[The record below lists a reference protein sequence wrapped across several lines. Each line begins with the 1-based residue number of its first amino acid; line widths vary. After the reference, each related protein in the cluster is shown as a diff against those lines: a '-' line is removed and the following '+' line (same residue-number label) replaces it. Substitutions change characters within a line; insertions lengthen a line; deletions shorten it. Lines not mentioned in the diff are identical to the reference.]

1 MTKDE
6 TVIRVLVVDDDQAI
20 REALSRT
27 LEKFGYEVVLAED
40 GQVGLD
46 RLREAE
52 IHILLADLQMPRL
65 SGQELLKAAKAIAPD
80 IEVIV
85 ITGHGTVE
93 DAVDAMK
100 EGAYDFITKPFKRVQ
115 LERTI
120 RRAAEKQALAL
131 QNRRLQAR
139 LEELQESGRIIGT
152 SPVML
157 RTLDLV
163 RQVAPSTA
171 TVLIQGESGTG
182 KEVIAD
188 AVHKGSP
195 RRERPFVKVNCA
207 ALPESLLESELFGH
221 ERGAF
226 TGAVA
231 RKEGRFELADG
242 GTIFLDEIS
251 EISPAMQAKLLRVLQ
266 SGEFERVG
274 GTHTLKVD
282 VRLVTATNADLA
294 MLVRKK
300 RFRED
305 LYYRLNVIA
314 IQLPPLRERSE
325 DIPLLAHHFLRRYA
339 VKNAKRVNGFTE
351 EALDLLQTY
360 AWPGNVR
367 ELENV
372 IERAVV
378 LTRSSMISPADL
390 PEALTGSDQAAR
402 HLVISIGTPLEEV
415 EDRLIDETLRYT
427 KGDKRLAAKLL
438 GIATRTIYR
447 RMKGEPG
454 SEGTAIPA
462 GDSTGGQPVS
472 SQDTSKPDA
481 SAAAG

>member
-1 MTKDE
+1 MTGED
-6 TVIRVLVVDDDQAI
+6 IRLRVLVVDDDSAI

-27 LEKFGYEVVLAED
+27 LEKFGYEVILAED
-40 GQVGLD
+40 GQAGLD
-46 RLREAE
+46 RLREGE

-65 SGQELLKAAKAIAPD
+65 SGQELLKAAKTIAPD
-80 IEVIV
+80 VEVIV

-93 DAVDAMK
+93 DAVEAMK

-139 LEELQESGRIIGT
+139 LDELQGAGRVVGT

-157 RTLDLV
+157 KTLELV

-182 KEVIAD
+182 KELIAD
-188 AVHKGSP
+188 AIHHGSP
-195 RRERPFVKVNCA
+195 RRDQAFIKVNCA
-207 ALPESLLESELFGH
+207 ALPEQLLESELFGH

-226 TGAVA
+226 TGALA

-242 GTIFLDEIS
+242 GTLFLDEIGDV
-251 EISPAMQAKLLRVLQ
+251 SPAMQGKLLRVLQ

-274 GTHTLKVD
+274 GTRTLKVD
-282 VRLVTATNADLA
+282 VRIVAATNRDLA
-294 MLVRKK
+294 TLVRER

-305 LYYRLNVIA
+305 LYYRLNVIT
-314 IQLPPLRERSE
+314 IQLPSLRDRRE
-325 DIPLLAHHFLRRYA
+325 DIPLLAHHFLRRYSA
-339 VKNAKRVNGFTE
+339 KNAKSLGGFTE
-351 EALDLLQTY
+351 EAMDLLQTY

-378 LTRSSMISPADL
+378 LARSDLITPVDL
-390 PEALTGSDQAAR
+390 PETLVRSDQAAR
-402 HLVISIGTPLEEV
+402 HLVISIGTPLDEV
-415 EDRLIDETLRYT
+415 ENRLIDETLRYT
-427 KGDKRLAAKLL
+427 KGDKTVAAKLL

-447 RMKGEPG
+447 RMKGEMALSATPPESG
-454 SEGTAIPA
+454 DPPVNQSPSE
-462 GDSTGGQPVS
+462 S
-472 SQDTSKPDA
+472 
-481 SAAAG
+481 

>member
-1 MTKDE
+1 MSDDQTRL
-6 TVIRVLVVDDDQAI
+6 RVLVVDDDQAI

-27 LEKFGYEVVLAED
+27 LEKLGYEVVLAED

-46 RLREAE
+46 RLRAGA
-52 IHILLADLQMPRL
+52 IHIALVDLQMPKL
-65 SGQELLKAAKAIAPD
+65 GGQELLKAARAIAPD
-80 IEVIV
+80 VEVIV

-93 DAVDAMK
+93 DAVEAMK

-131 QNRRLQAR
+131 QNRRLQDR
-139 LEELQESGRIIGT
+139 LDEIQGAGRIIGA
-152 SPVML
+152 SPL
-157 RTLDLV
+157 ILKTLDLV

-171 TVLIQGESGTG
+171 TILIQGESGTG
-182 KEVIAD
+182 KELIAD
-188 AVHKGSP
+188 AIHHGSP
-195 RRERPFVKVNCA
+195 RRERAFIKVNCA
-207 ALPESLLESELFGH
+207 ALPEALLESELFGH

-242 GTIFLDEIS
+242 GTLFMDEIG

-274 GTHTLKVD
+274 GTRTLTAD
-282 VRLVTATNADLA
+282 VRLIAATNSDVAA
-294 MLVRKK
+294 LVREK

-305 LYYRLNVIA
+305 LYYRLNVIT
-314 IQLPPLRERSE
+314 IQLPPLRARQD
-325 DIPLLAHHFLRRYA
+325 DIPLLAHHFLRKYA
-339 VKNAKRVNGFTE
+339 AKNAKTVGGFAE
-351 EALDLLQTY
+351 EALDILQTY

-378 LTRSSMISPADL
+378 LTRSSVISPADL
-390 PEALTGSDQAAR
+390 PEALVGADQAAR

-415 EDRLIDETLRYT
+415 EDRLIEETLRYT
-427 KGDKRLAAKLL
+427 KGDKTLAAKLL

-447 RMKGEPG
+447 RVKGEAEPLANALG
-454 SEGTAIPA
+454 DEQPSGESPETPSTIPA
-462 GDSTGGQPVS
+462 
-472 SQDTSKPDA
+472 
-481 SAAAG
+481 

>member
-1 MTKDE
+1 MTNGE
-6 TVIRVLVVDDDQAI
+6 TRLRVLVVDDDHAI

-40 GQVGLD
+40 GQAGLD
-46 RLREAE
+46 RLRESE
-52 IHILLADLQMPRL
+52 IHILLADLQMPKI
-65 SGQELLKAAKAIAPD
+65 SGQELLKAAKTIAPD
-80 IEVIV
+80 VEVV
-85 ITGHGTVE
+85 VTTGHGTVE
-93 DAVDAMK
+93 DAVEAMK

-139 LEELQESGRIIGT
+139 LNELQGAGRIIGT

-157 RTLDLV
+157 RTLELV

-171 TVLIQGESGTG
+171 TVLIYGESGTG
-182 KEVIAD
+182 KELIAD
-188 AVHKGSP
+188 AIHHGST
-195 RRERPFVKVNCA
+195 RRERACIKVNCA
-207 ALPESLLESELFGH
+207 ALPEQLLESELFGH

-242 GTIFLDEIS
+242 GTLFMDEIGD
-251 EISPAMQAKLLRVLQ
+251 ISSAMQAKLLRVLQ

-274 GTHTLKVD
+274 GTRTLKVD
-282 VRLVTATNADLA
+282 VRLVAATHADLA
-294 MLVRKK
+294 ALVREK

-305 LYYRLNVIA
+305 LYYRLNVIT
-314 IQLPPLRERSE
+314 IKLSPLRERRE
-325 DIPLLAHHFLRRYA
+325 DIPLLAHHFLQKYA
-339 VKNAKRVNGFTE
+339 AKNAKDIGGVTE
-351 EALDLLQTY
+351 EALDILQTY

-378 LTRSSMISPADL
+378 LTQSSQISPADL
-390 PEALTGSDQAAR
+390 PETLVRTDQAAR

-415 EDRLIDETLRYT
+415 EDRLIEETLRYT
-427 KGDKRLAAKLL
+427 KGDKTLAAKLL

-447 RMKGEPG
+447 RLKGEAEP
-454 SEGTAIPA
+454 SAPSPMA
-462 GDSTGGQPVS
+462 GDSSVS
-472 SQDTSKPDA
+472 
-481 SAAAG
+481 

>member
-1 MTKDE
+1 M
-6 TVIRVLVVDDDQAI
+6 
-20 REALSRT
+20 
-27 LEKFGYEVVLAED
+27 
-40 GQVGLD
+40 
-46 RLREAE
+46 
-52 IHILLADLQMPRL
+52 
-65 SGQELLKAAKAIAPD
+65 
-80 IEVIV
+80 IV

-93 DAVDAMK
+93 DAVEAMK

-131 QNRRLQAR
+131 QNRRLQDR
-139 LEELQESGRIIGT
+139 LDEIQGAGRIIGA
-152 SPVML
+152 SPLML

-171 TVLIQGESGTG
+171 TILIQGESGTG
-182 KEVIAD
+182 KELIAD
-188 AVHKGSP
+188 AIHHGSP
-195 RRERPFVKVNCA
+195 RRERAFIKVNCA
-207 ALPESLLESELFGH
+207 ALPETLLESELFGH

-242 GTIFLDEIS
+242 GTLFMDEIG

-274 GTHTLKVD
+274 GTRTLTAD
-282 VRLVTATNADLA
+282 VRLIAATNSDVAA
-294 MLVRKK
+294 LVREK

-305 LYYRLNVIA
+305 LYYRLNVIT
-314 IQLPPLRERSE
+314 IQLPPLRARQD

-339 VKNAKRVNGFTE
+339 AKNAKTVGGFAE
-351 EALDLLQTY
+351 EALDILQTY

-378 LTRSSMISPADL
+378 LTRSSVISPADL
-390 PEALTGSDQAAR
+390 PEALAGADQAAR

-415 EDRLIDETLRYT
+415 EDRLIEETLRYT
-427 KGDKRLAAKLL
+427 KGDKTLAAKLL

-447 RMKGEPG
+447 RAKGETEP
-454 SEGTAIPA
+454 PA
-462 GDSTGGQPVS
+462 AT
-472 SQDTSKPDA
+472 
-481 SAAAG
+481 

>member
-1 MTKDE
+1 MSDDQTRL
-6 TVIRVLVVDDDQAI
+6 RVLVVDDDQAI

-27 LEKFGYEVVLAED
+27 LEKLGYEVVLAED
-40 GQVGLD
+40 GQAGLD
-46 RLREAE
+46 RLRAGA
-52 IHILLADLQMPRL
+52 IHIALVDLQMPKL
-65 SGQELLKAAKAIAPD
+65 GGQELLKAARAIAPD
-80 IEVIV
+80 VEVIV

-93 DAVDAMK
+93 DAVEAMK

-120 RRAAEKQALAL
+120 RRAAEKQSLAL
-131 QNRRLQAR
+131 QNRRLQDR
-139 LEELQESGRIIGT
+139 LDEIQGAGRIIGA
-152 SPVML
+152 SPL
-157 RTLDLV
+157 ILKTLDLV

-171 TVLIQGESGTG
+171 TILIQGESGTG
-182 KEVIAD
+182 KELIAD
-188 AVHKGSP
+188 AIHHGSP
-195 RRERPFVKVNCA
+195 RRERAFIKVNCA
-207 ALPESLLESELFGH
+207 ALPETLLESELFGH

-242 GTIFLDEIS
+242 GTLFMDEIG

-274 GTHTLKVD
+274 GTRTLTAD
-282 VRLVTATNADLA
+282 VRLIAATNSDVAA
-294 MLVRKK
+294 LVREK

-305 LYYRLNVIA
+305 LYYRLNVIT
-314 IQLPPLRERSE
+314 IQLPPLRARQD
-325 DIPLLAHHFLRRYA
+325 DIPLLAHHFLRKYA
-339 VKNAKRVNGFTE
+339 AKNGKTVGGFAE
-351 EALDLLQTY
+351 EALDILQTY

-378 LTRSSMISPADL
+378 LTRSSVISPADL
-390 PEALTGSDQAAR
+390 PEALVGADQAAR

-415 EDRLIDETLRYT
+415 EDRLIEETLRYT
-427 KGDKRLAAKLL
+427 KGDKTLAAKLL

-447 RMKGEPG
+447 RAKGETEP
-454 SEGTAIPA
+454 PA
-462 GDSTGGQPVS
+462 AV
-472 SQDTSKPDA
+472 
-481 SAAAG
+481 

>member
-1 MTKDE
+1 MTNDE
-6 TVIRVLVVDDDQAI
+6 IRLRVLVVDDDQAI

-27 LEKFGYEVVLAED
+27 LDKLGYEVVVAED
-40 GQVGLD
+40 GQAGLD
-46 RLREAE
+46 RLREGE

-65 SGQELLKAAKAIAPD
+65 SGQELLKAAKAVAPD
-80 IEVIV
+80 VEVIV

-93 DAVDAMK
+93 DAVEAMK

-131 QNRRLQAR
+131 QNRRLQAQ
-139 LEELQESGRIIGT
+139 LDELYGAGSIIGT
-152 SPVML
+152 SPVMAK
-157 RTLDLV
+157 TLELV

-182 KEVIAD
+182 KELIAD
-188 AVHKGSP
+188 AIHHGGP
-195 RRERPFVKVNCA
+195 RRERAFIKVNCT
-207 ALPESLLESELFGH
+207 ALPENLLESELFGH

-231 RKEGRFELADG
+231 RREGRFELADG
-242 GTIFLDEIS
+242 GTLFMDEIGD
-251 EISPAMQAKLLRVLQ
+251 ISVAMQAKLLRVLQ

-274 GTHTLKVD
+274 GTRTLKVD
-282 VRLVTATNADLA
+282 VRLVAATNADLA
-294 MLVRKK
+294 ALVREK

-314 IQLPPLRERSE
+314 IQLPPLRERQE
-325 DIPLLAHHFLRRYA
+325 DIPLLAHHFLRSYA
-339 VKNAKRVNGFTE
+339 ARNAKTVRGFTE
-351 EALDLLQTY
+351 EALDILQTY

-372 IERAVV
+372 VERAVV
-378 LTRSSMISPADL
+378 LTQSPLISPADL
-390 PEALTGSDQAAR
+390 PETLVRSDQAAR

-415 EDRLIDETLRYT
+415 EDRLIEETLRYT
-427 KGDKRLAAKLL
+427 KGDKTLAAKLL
-438 GIATRTIYR
+438 GIATRTVYR
-447 RMKGEPG
+447 RMKGEI
-454 SEGTAIPA
+454 ER
-462 GDSTGGQPVS
+462 
-472 SQDTSKPDA
+472 
-481 SAAAG
+481 

>member
-1 MTKDE
+1 MTGED
-6 TVIRVLVVDDDQAI
+6 IRLRVLVVDDDSAI

-27 LEKFGYEVVLAED
+27 LEKFGYEVILAED
-40 GQVGLD
+40 GQAGLD
-46 RLREAE
+46 RLREGE

-65 SGQELLKAAKAIAPD
+65 SGQELLKAAKTIAPD
-80 IEVIV
+80 LEVIV

-93 DAVDAMK
+93 DAVEAMK

-139 LEELQESGRIIGT
+139 LDELQGAGSIVGT

-157 RTLDLV
+157 KTLELV

-182 KEVIAD
+182 KELIAD
-188 AVHKGSP
+188 AIHHGSP
-195 RRERPFVKVNCA
+195 RREQAFIKVNCA
-207 ALPESLLESELFGH
+207 ALPEPLLESELFGH

-242 GTIFLDEIS
+242 GTLFMDEIGD
-251 EISPAMQAKLLRVLQ
+251 ISVAMQAKLLRVLQ

-274 GTHTLKVD
+274 GTRTLKVD
-282 VRLVTATNADLA
+282 VRVVAATNTDLA
-294 MLVRKK
+294 ALVREK

-305 LYYRLNVIA
+305 LYYRLNVIT
-314 IQLPPLRERSE
+314 IQLPPLRDRQE
-325 DIPLLAHHFLRRYA
+325 DIPLLAHHFLRRYT
-339 VKNAKRVNGFTE
+339 VKNAKPLGGFTE
-351 EALDLLQTY
+351 EAMDLLQTY

-367 ELENV
+367 ELENA

-378 LTRSSMISPADL
+378 LTRSDLITPVDL
-390 PEALTGSDQAAR
+390 PETLVRSDQAAR

-427 KGDKRLAAKLL
+427 KGDKTLAAKLL

-447 RMKGEPG
+447 RMKGEAEP
-454 SEGTAIPA
+454 SA
-462 GDSTGGQPVS
+462 TGPSNGEPPVGRS
-472 SQDTSKPDA
+472 SPKS
-481 SAAAG
+481 

>member
-1 MTKDE
+1 MTSE
-6 TVIRVLVVDDDQAI
+6 EIRLRVLVVDDDAAI

-40 GQVGLD
+40 GQAGLD
-46 RLREAE
+46 RLREGE
-52 IHILLADLQMPRL
+52 IHIMLADLQMPRL
-65 SGQELLKAAKAIAPD
+65 SGQELLKAAKTIAPD
-80 IEVIV
+80 VEVIV
-85 ITGHGTVE
+85 ITGHGTVGE
-93 DAVDAMK
+93 AVEAMK
-100 EGAYDFITKPFKRVQ
+100 EGAYDFLTKPFKRVQ

-131 QNRRLQAR
+131 QNCRLRAR
-139 LEELQESGRIIGT
+139 LDELQGAGSIIGT

-157 RTLDLV
+157 RTLELV

-182 KEVIAD
+182 KELIAD
-188 AVHKGSP
+188 AIHHGSP
-195 RRERPFVKVNCA
+195 RREQAFVKVNCA
-207 ALPESLLESELFGH
+207 ALPEHLLESELFGH

-242 GTIFLDEIS
+242 GTLFMDEIGD
-251 EISPAMQAKLLRVLQ
+251 ISAAMQGKLLRVLQ

-274 GTHTLKVD
+274 GTRTLKAD
-282 VRLVTATNADLA
+282 VRVVAATNTDLA
-294 MLVRKK
+294 ALVREK

-305 LYYRLNVIA
+305 LYYRLNVIT
-314 IQLPPLRERSE
+314 IHLPTLRDRRE

-339 VKNAKRVNGFTE
+339 AKNVKTLGGFTE
-351 EALDLLQTY
+351 EAMDLLQTY

-367 ELENV
+367 ELENA

-378 LTRSSMISPADL
+378 LTRSDLITPGDL
-390 PEALTGSDQAAR
+390 PETLLRSDQAAR
-402 HLVISIGTPLEEV
+402 HLVISIGTPLEDV

-427 KGDKRLAAKLL
+427 KGDKTLAAKLL

-447 RMKGEPG
+447 RMKGETETPTE
-454 SEGTAIPA
+454 S
-462 GDSTGGQPVS
+462 
-472 SQDTSKPDA
+472 
-481 SAAAG
+481 

>member
-1 MTKDE
+1 MTGED
-6 TVIRVLVVDDDQAI
+6 IRLRVLVVDDDAAI

-27 LEKFGYEVVLAED
+27 LAKFGYEVVLAED
-40 GQVGLD
+40 GQAGLD
-46 RLREAE
+46 RLREGE

-65 SGQELLKAAKAIAPD
+65 SGQELLKAAKTIAPD
-80 IEVIV
+80 VEVIV

-93 DAVDAMK
+93 DAVEAMK

-139 LEELQESGRIIGT
+139 LDELQGAGSIVGT

-157 RTLDLV
+157 KTLELV

-182 KEVIAD
+182 KELIAD
-188 AVHKGSP
+188 AIHHGSP
-195 RRERPFVKVNCA
+195 RREQAFIKVNCA
-207 ALPESLLESELFGH
+207 ALPEPLLESELFGH

-242 GTIFLDEIS
+242 GTLFMDEIGD
-251 EISPAMQAKLLRVLQ
+251 ISVAMQAKLLRVLQ

-274 GTHTLKVD
+274 GTRTLKVD
-282 VRLVTATNADLA
+282 VRVVAATNTDLA
-294 MLVRKK
+294 ALVREK

-305 LYYRLNVIA
+305 LYYRLNVIT
-314 IQLPPLRERSE
+314 IQLPPLRDRQE
-325 DIPLLAHHFLRRYA
+325 DIPLLAHHFLRRYT
-339 VKNAKRVNGFTE
+339 VKNAKPLGGFTE
-351 EALDLLQTY
+351 EAMDLLQTY

-367 ELENV
+367 ELENA

-378 LTRSSMISPADL
+378 LTRSDLITPVDL
-390 PEALTGSDQAAR
+390 PETLVRSDQAAR

-427 KGDKRLAAKLL
+427 KGDKTLAAKLL

-447 RMKGEPG
+447 RMKGEAEP
-454 SEGTAIPA
+454 SA
-462 GDSTGGQPVS
+462 TGPSNGEPPVGRS
-472 SQDTSKPDA
+472 SPKS
-481 SAAAG
+481 

>member
-1 MTKDE
+1 MINDQTRL
-6 TVIRVLVVDDDQAI
+6 RVLVVDDDQAI

-27 LEKFGYEVVLAED
+27 LEKLGYEVVLAED

-46 RLREAE
+46 RLRTGA
-52 IHILLADLQMPRL
+52 IHIALVDLQMPKL
-65 SGQELLKAAKAIAPD
+65 GGQELLKAARVVAPD
-80 IEVIV
+80 VEVIV

-93 DAVDAMK
+93 DAVEAMK
-100 EGAYDFITKPFKRVQ
+100 DGAYDFITKPFKRVQ

-131 QNRRLQAR
+131 QNRRLQDR
-139 LEELQESGRIIGT
+139 LDEIQGAGRIIGA
-152 SPVML
+152 SPL
-157 RTLDLV
+157 ILKTLDLV

-171 TVLIQGESGTG
+171 TILIQGESGTG
-182 KEVIAD
+182 KELIAD
-188 AVHKGSP
+188 AIHHGSP
-195 RRERPFVKVNCA
+195 RRERAFIKVNCA
-207 ALPESLLESELFGH
+207 ALPETLLESELFGH

-231 RKEGRFELADG
+231 RKEGRFELAEG
-242 GTIFLDEIS
+242 GTLFMDEIG

-274 GTHTLKVD
+274 GTRTLTAD
-282 VRLVTATNADLA
+282 VRLIAATNSDVAA
-294 MLVRKK
+294 LVREK

-305 LYYRLNVIA
+305 LYYRLNVIT
-314 IQLPPLRERSE
+314 IQLPPLRARQD
-325 DIPLLAHHFLRRYA
+325 DIPLLAHHFLRKYA
-339 VKNAKRVNGFTE
+339 AKNAKTVGGFAE
-351 EALDLLQTY
+351 EALDILQTY

-378 LTRSSMISPADL
+378 LTRSSVISPADL
-390 PEALTGSDQAAR
+390 PEALVGADQAAR

-415 EDRLIDETLRYT
+415 EDRLIEETLRYT
-427 KGDKRLAAKLL
+427 KGDKTLAAKLL

-447 RMKGEPG
+447 RVKGEAEPLANDLG
-454 SEGTAIPA
+454 DEQPSGESPETPSTIPA
-462 GDSTGGQPVS
+462 
-472 SQDTSKPDA
+472 
-481 SAAAG
+481 

>member
-1 MTKDE
+1 MTGED
-6 TVIRVLVVDDDQAI
+6 IRLRVLVVDDDSAI

-40 GQVGLD
+40 GQAGLD
-46 RLREAE
+46 RLREGE

-65 SGQELLKAAKAIAPD
+65 SGQELLKAAKTIAPD
-80 IEVIV
+80 VEVIV

-93 DAVDAMK
+93 DAVEAMK

-139 LEELQESGRIIGT
+139 LDELQGAGSIVGT

-157 RTLDLV
+157 KTLELV

-182 KEVIAD
+182 KELIAD
-188 AVHKGSP
+188 AIHHGSP
-195 RRERPFVKVNCA
+195 RREQAFIKVNCA
-207 ALPESLLESELFGH
+207 ALPEPLLESELFGH

-242 GTIFLDEIS
+242 GTLFMDEIGD
-251 EISPAMQAKLLRVLQ
+251 ISVAMQAKLLRVLQ

-274 GTHTLKVD
+274 GTRTLKVD
-282 VRLVTATNADLA
+282 VRVVAATNTDLA
-294 MLVRKK
+294 ALVREK

-305 LYYRLNVIA
+305 LYYRLNVIT
-314 IQLPPLRERSE
+314 IQLPPLRDRQE
-325 DIPLLAHHFLRRYA
+325 DIPLLAHHFLRRYT
-339 VKNAKRVNGFTE
+339 VKNAKPLGGFTE
-351 EALDLLQTY
+351 EAMDLLQTY

-367 ELENV
+367 ELENA

-378 LTRSSMISPADL
+378 LTRSDLITPVDL
-390 PEALTGSDQAAR
+390 PETLVRSDQAAR

-427 KGDKRLAAKLL
+427 KGDKTLAAKLL

-447 RMKGEPG
+447 RMKGEAEP
-454 SEGTAIPA
+454 SA
-462 GDSTGGQPVS
+462 TGPSNGEPPVGRS
-472 SQDTSKPDA
+472 SPKS
-481 SAAAG
+481 

>member
-1 MTKDE
+1 MSDDQTRL
-6 TVIRVLVVDDDQAI
+6 RVLVVDDDQAI

-27 LEKFGYEVVLAED
+27 LEKLGYDVVLADD
-40 GQVGLD
+40 GQAGLD
-46 RLREAE
+46 RLREGE
-52 IHILLADLQMPRL
+52 IHILLADLQMPKL
-65 SGQELLKAAKAIAPD
+65 SGQELLKAARAIAPEV
-80 IEVIV
+80 EVIV

-93 DAVDAMK
+93 DAVEAMK
-100 EGAYDFITKPFKRVQ
+100 DGAYDFITKPFKRVQ

-131 QNRRLQAR
+131 QNRRLQDR
-139 LEELQESGRIIGT
+139 LDEIQGGGRIIGT
-152 SPVML
+152 SPL
-157 RTLDLV
+157 ILKTLDLV

-171 TVLIQGESGTG
+171 TILIQGESGTG
-182 KEVIAD
+182 KELIAD
-188 AVHKGSP
+188 AIHHGSS
-195 RRERPFVKVNCA
+195 RRERAFIKVNCA
-207 ALPESLLESELFGH
+207 ALPEALLESELFGY

-242 GTIFLDEIS
+242 GTLFMDEIG

-266 SGEFERVG
+266 AGEFERVG
-274 GTHTLKVD
+274 GTRTLTAD
-282 VRLVTATNADLA
+282 VRVIAATNSDVAA
-294 MLVRKK
+294 LVRAK

-305 LYYRLNVIA
+305 LYYRLNVIT
-314 IQLPPLRERSE
+314 IQVPSLRERQG
-325 DIPLLAHHFLRRYA
+325 DIPLLAHHFLRKYA
-339 VKNAKRVNGFTE
+339 AKNAKTLGGFAE
-351 EALDLLQTY
+351 ETLDILQTY

-390 PEALTGSDQAAR
+390 PDALVGADQAAR

-415 EDRLIDETLRYT
+415 EDRLIEETLRYT
-427 KGDKRLAAKLL
+427 KGDKTLAAKLL

-447 RMKGEPG
+447 RMKGD
-454 SEGTAIPA
+454 
-462 GDSTGGQPVS
+462 GDSS
-472 SQDTSKPDA
+472 APDA
-481 SAAAG
+481 SDERKPFASGGSPSDHN

>member
-1 MTKDE
+1 MTTDE
-6 TVIRVLVVDDDQAI
+6 IRLRVLVVDDDQAI

-40 GQVGLD
+40 GQAGLD
-46 RLREAE
+46 RLREGE
-52 IHILLADLQMPRL
+52 IHILLADLQMPKL
-65 SGQELLKAAKAIAPD
+65 SGQELLKAAKTIAPD
-80 IEVIV
+80 VEVIV

-93 DAVDAMK
+93 DAVEAMK
-100 EGAYDFITKPFKRVQ
+100 DGAYDFITKPFKRVQ

-139 LEELQESGRIIGT
+139 LDELQGAGSIVGT

-157 RTLDLV
+157 RTLELV

-182 KEVIAD
+182 KELIAD
-188 AVHKGSP
+188 AIHHGSP
-195 RRERPFVKVNCA
+195 RREQAFVKVNCA
-207 ALPESLLESELFGH
+207 ALPEHLLESELFGH

-242 GTIFLDEIS
+242 GTLFMDEIGD
-251 EISPAMQAKLLRVLQ
+251 ISVAMQAKLLRVLQ

-274 GTHTLKVD
+274 GTRTLKVD
-282 VRLVTATNADLA
+282 VRLVAATNTDLA
-294 MLVRKK
+294 GLVREK

-305 LYYRLNVIA
+305 LYYRLNVIT
-314 IQLPPLRERSE
+314 IQLPTLRERRE
-325 DIPLLAHHFLRRYA
+325 DIPLLAHHFLRQYA
-339 VKNAKRVNGFTE
+339 AKNAKPLGGFTE
-351 EALDLLQTY
+351 EAMDLLQTY
-360 AWPGNVR
+360 NWPGNVR
-367 ELENV
+367 ELENA

-378 LTRSSMISPADL
+378 LTRSDLITPVDL
-390 PEALTGSDQAAR
+390 PETLVRSDQAAR
-402 HLVISIGTPLEEV
+402 HLVISVGTPLEEV

-427 KGDKRLAAKLL
+427 KGDKTLAAKLL

-447 RMKGEPG
+447 RIKGETEPPA
-454 SEGTAIPA
+454 TA
-462 GDSTGGQPVS
+462 
-472 SQDTSKPDA
+472 
-481 SAAAG
+481 

>member
-1 MTKDE
+1 MSSDKTRL
-6 TVIRVLVVDDDQAI
+6 RVLVVDDDQAI

-27 LEKFGYEVVLAED
+27 LEKLGYEVVLAED
-40 GQVGLD
+40 GQAGLE
-46 RLREAE
+46 RIREGE
-52 IHILLADLQMPRL
+52 IHILLADLLMPKL
-65 SGQELLKAAKAIAPD
+65 SGQELLKAAKALDPD
-80 IEVIV
+80 VEVIM

-93 DAVDAMK
+93 DAVEAMK

-120 RRAAEKQALAL
+120 RRAAEKQSLAL
-131 QNRRLQAR
+131 QNRRLQDR
-139 LEELQESGRIIGT
+139 LDELQGAGRIIGS
-152 SPVML
+152 SPL
-157 RTLDLV
+157 ILKTLDLV

-182 KEVIAD
+182 KELIAD
-188 AVHKGSP
+188 AIHHGSP
-195 RRERPFVKVNCA
+195 RRERPFIKVNCA
-207 ALPESLLESELFGH
+207 ALPENLLESELFGH

-242 GTIFLDEIS
+242 GTLFMDEIG

-274 GTHTLKVD
+274 GTRTLKAD
-282 VRLVTATNADLA
+282 VRLVAATNTDLA
-294 MLVRKK
+294 ALVREK

-305 LYYRLNVIA
+305 LYYRLNVIT
-314 IQLPPLRERSE
+314 IQVPPLRERQE

-339 VKNAKRVNGFTE
+339 EKNTKTISAFAEDT
-351 EALDLLQTY
+351 LDILQTY
-360 AWPGNVR
+360 PWPGNVR

-378 LTRSSMISPADL
+378 LTRSSQISPADL
-390 PEALTGSDQAAR
+390 PETVARTDQVAR
-402 HLVISIGTPLEEV
+402 HLVVSIGTPLEEV
-415 EDRLIDETLRYT
+415 ENRLIEETLRYT
-427 KGDKRLAAKLL
+427 KGDKTVAAKLL

-447 RMKGEPG
+447 RVKAESGTPETDPG
-454 SEGTAIPA
+454 KERPPTEMVR
-462 GDSTGGQPVS
+462 DVS
-472 SQDTSKPDA
+472 S
-481 SAAAG
+481 

>member
-1 MTKDE
+1 MTTDE
-6 TVIRVLVVDDDQAI
+6 IRLRVLVVDDDQAI

-40 GQVGLD
+40 GQAGLD
-46 RLREAE
+46 RLREGE
-52 IHILLADLQMPRL
+52 IHILLADLQMPKL
-65 SGQELLKAAKAIAPD
+65 SGQELLKAAKTIAPD
-80 IEVIV
+80 VEVIV

-93 DAVDAMK
+93 DAVEAMK
-100 EGAYDFITKPFKRVQ
+100 DGAYDFITKPFKRVQ

-139 LEELQESGRIIGT
+139 LDELQGAGSIVGT

-157 RTLDLV
+157 RTLELV

-182 KEVIAD
+182 KELIAD
-188 AVHKGSP
+188 AIHHGSP
-195 RRERPFVKVNCA
+195 RREQAFVKVNCA
-207 ALPESLLESELFGH
+207 ALPEHLLESELFGH

-231 RKEGRFELADG
+231 RKEGRFELAHG
-242 GTIFLDEIS
+242 GTLFMDEIGD
-251 EISPAMQAKLLRVLQ
+251 ISVAMQAKLLRVLQ

-274 GTHTLKVD
+274 GTRTLKVD
-282 VRLVTATNADLA
+282 VRLVAATNTDLA
-294 MLVRKK
+294 GLVREK

-305 LYYRLNVIA
+305 LYYRLNVIT
-314 IQLPPLRERSE
+314 IQLPTLRERRE
-325 DIPLLAHHFLRRYA
+325 DIPLLAHHFLRRYVA
-339 VKNAKRVNGFTE
+339 KNAKPLGGFTE
-351 EALDLLQTY
+351 EAMDLLQTY
-360 AWPGNVR
+360 NWPGNVR
-367 ELENV
+367 ELENA

-378 LTRSSMISPADL
+378 LTRSDLITPVDL
-390 PEALTGSDQAAR
+390 PETLVRSDQAAR
-402 HLVISIGTPLEEV
+402 HLVISVGTPLEEV

-427 KGDKRLAAKLL
+427 KGDKTLAAKLL

-447 RMKGEPG
+447 RIKGETEPPA
-454 SEGTAIPA
+454 TA
-462 GDSTGGQPVS
+462 
-472 SQDTSKPDA
+472 
-481 SAAAG
+481 

>member
-1 MTKDE
+1 MTSE
-6 TVIRVLVVDDDQAI
+6 EIRLRVLVVDDDQAI

-40 GQVGLD
+40 GQAGLD
-46 RLREAE
+46 RLREGE
-52 IHILLADLQMPRL
+52 IHILLADLQMPKL
-65 SGQELLKAAKAIAPD
+65 SGQELLKAAKTIAPD

-93 DAVDAMK
+93 DAVEAMK

-131 QNRRLQAR
+131 QNRRLRAR
-139 LEELQESGRIIGT
+139 LDELQGAGSIVGT

-157 RTLDLV
+157 RTLELV

-182 KEVIAD
+182 KELIAD
-188 AVHKGSP
+188 AIHHGSP
-195 RRERPFVKVNCA
+195 RREQAFVKVNCA
-207 ALPESLLESELFGH
+207 ALPEHLLESELFGH

-242 GTIFLDEIS
+242 GTLFMDEIGD
-251 EISPAMQAKLLRVLQ
+251 ISVAMQAKLLRVLQ

-274 GTHTLKVD
+274 GTRTLKVD
-282 VRLVTATNADLA
+282 VRLVAATNTDLA
-294 MLVRKK
+294 ALVREK

-305 LYYRLNVIA
+305 LYYRLNVIT
-314 IQLPPLRERSE
+314 IHLPTLRDRRE
-325 DIPLLAHHFLRRYA
+325 DVPLLAHHFLRRYA
-339 VKNAKRVNGFTE
+339 AKNAKPLGGFTE
-351 EALDLLQTY
+351 EAMDLLQTY

-367 ELENV
+367 ELENA

-378 LTRSSMISPADL
+378 LTRSDLITPVDL
-390 PEALTGSDQAAR
+390 PETLVRSDQAAR

-427 KGDKRLAAKLL
+427 KGDKTLAAKLL

-447 RMKGEPG
+447 RMKGETEPPA
-454 SEGTAIPA
+454 TA
-462 GDSTGGQPVS
+462 
-472 SQDTSKPDA
+472 
-481 SAAAG
+481 

>member
-1 MTKDE
+1 MTGED
-6 TVIRVLVVDDDQAI
+6 IRLRVLVVDDDAAI

-27 LEKFGYEVVLAED
+27 LEKFGYEVILAED
-40 GQVGLD
+40 GQAGLD
-46 RLREAE
+46 RLREGE

-65 SGQELLKAAKAIAPD
+65 SGQELLKAAKTIAPD
-80 IEVIV
+80 LEVIV
-85 ITGHGTVE
+85 ITGHGSVE
-93 DAVDAMK
+93 DAVEAMK

-139 LEELQESGRIIGT
+139 LDELQGAGSVVGT

-157 RTLDLV
+157 KTLELV

-182 KEVIAD
+182 KELIAD
-188 AVHKGSP
+188 AIHHGSP
-195 RRERPFVKVNCA
+195 RRDRAFIKVNCA
-207 ALPESLLESELFGH
+207 ALPEQLLESELFGH

-231 RKEGRFELADG
+231 RKEGRFELANG
-242 GTIFLDEIS
+242 GTLFLDELGD
-251 EISPAMQAKLLRVLQ
+251 ISPAMQGKLLRVLQ

-274 GTHTLKVD
+274 GTRTFKVD
-282 VRLVTATNADLA
+282 VRIVAATNRDLA
-294 MLVRKK
+294 ALVRER

-314 IQLPPLRERSE
+314 IQLPPLRDRRE
-325 DIPLLAHHFLRRYA
+325 DIPLLAHHFLRRYSA
-339 VKNAKRVNGFTE
+339 KNAKSLGGFTE
-351 EALDLLQTY
+351 ETMDLLQTY

-378 LTRSSMISPADL
+378 LARSDMITPVDL
-390 PEALTGSDQAAR
+390 PETLVRSDQAAR
-402 HLVISIGTPLEEV
+402 HLVISVGTPLDEV
-415 EDRLIDETLRYT
+415 ENRLIDETLRYT
-427 KGDKRLAAKLL
+427 KGDKTVAAKLL

-447 RMKGEPG
+447 RMKGEVSPSATPPESG
-454 SEGTAIPA
+454 DPPLNQSPSE
-462 GDSTGGQPVS
+462 S
-472 SQDTSKPDA
+472 
-481 SAAAG
+481 

>member
-1 MTKDE
+1 MTTDE
-6 TVIRVLVVDDDQAI
+6 IRLRVLVVDDDQAI

-40 GQVGLD
+40 GQAGLD
-46 RLREAE
+46 RLREGE
-52 IHILLADLQMPRL
+52 IHILLADLQMPKL
-65 SGQELLKAAKAIAPD
+65 SGQELLKAAKTIAPD
-80 IEVIV
+80 VEVIV

-93 DAVDAMK
+93 DAVEAMK
-100 EGAYDFITKPFKRVQ
+100 DGAYDFITKPFKRVQ

-139 LEELQESGRIIGT
+139 LDELQGAGSIVGT

-157 RTLDLV
+157 RTLELV

-182 KEVIAD
+182 KELIAD
-188 AVHKGSP
+188 AIHHGSP
-195 RRERPFVKVNCA
+195 RREQAFVKVNCA
-207 ALPESLLESELFGH
+207 ALPEHLLESELFGH

-231 RKEGRFELADG
+231 RKEGRFELAHG
-242 GTIFLDEIS
+242 GTLFMDEIGD
-251 EISPAMQAKLLRVLQ
+251 ISVAMQAKLLRVLQ

-274 GTHTLKVD
+274 GTRTLKVD
-282 VRLVTATNADLA
+282 VRLVAATNTDLA
-294 MLVRKK
+294 GLVREK

-305 LYYRLNVIA
+305 LYYRLNVIT
-314 IQLPPLRERSE
+314 IQLPTLRERRE
-325 DIPLLAHHFLRRYA
+325 DIPLLAHHFLRRYEA
-339 VKNAKRVNGFTE
+339 KNAKPLGGFTE
-351 EALDLLQTY
+351 EAMDLLQTY
-360 AWPGNVR
+360 TWPGNVR
-367 ELENV
+367 ELENA

-378 LTRSSMISPADL
+378 LTRSDLITPVDL
-390 PEALTGSDQAAR
+390 PETLVRSDQAAR
-402 HLVISIGTPLEEV
+402 HLVISVGTPLEEV

-427 KGDKRLAAKLL
+427 KGDKTLAAKLL

-447 RMKGEPG
+447 RIKGETEPPA
-454 SEGTAIPA
+454 TA
-462 GDSTGGQPVS
+462 
-472 SQDTSKPDA
+472 
-481 SAAAG
+481 

>member
-6 TVIRVLVVDDDQAI
+6 TVIRVLVADDDQAI

-46 RLREAE
+46 RLREGG
-52 IHILLADLQMPRL
+52 IHLLLADLQMPRL

-80 IEVIV
+80 VEVIV

-139 LEELQESGRIIGT
+139 LEELQEAGRIIGT
-152 SPVML
+152 SSVIL
-157 RTLDLV
+157 ETLNLV

-188 AVHKGSP
+188 AVHQGSP
-195 RRERPFVKVNCA
+195 RRDRPFVKVNCA

-242 GTIFLDEIS
+242 GTLFMDEIS
-251 EISPAMQAKLLRVLQ
+251 EISPATQAKLLRVLQ

-274 GTHTLKVD
+274 GTQTLKVD

-294 MLVRKK
+294 TLVREK

-314 IQLPPLRERSE
+314 IQLPALRERRE

-339 VKNAKRVNGFTE
+339 AKNTKAIGGFTE
-351 EALDLLQTY
+351 EAMDLLQTY

-367 ELENV
+367 ELENA

-378 LTRSSMISPADL
+378 LTRSDLITPADL
-390 PEALTGSDQAAR
+390 PETLVRSDQAAR

-415 EDRLIDETLRYT
+415 EDRLIEETLRYT
-427 KGDKRLAAKLL
+427 RGDKTLAAKLL

-447 RMKGEPG
+447 RIKGETEPPA
-454 SEGTAIPA
+454 TA
-462 GDSTGGQPVS
+462 
-472 SQDTSKPDA
+472 
-481 SAAAG
+481 